1 MKFENG
7 ETQVYENK
15 NFNFRK
21 DVTPIVSWDIFSF
34 SIFMENAVFYLPR
47 ARQTDVCR
55 AGRRSENP
63 GRGTNSYLEGIIYP
77 LGLNR
82 VNLSAKLCVGGGSL
96 LPLGSDGSCMYVC
109 MYNGGED

>member
-1 MKFENG
+1 MYMK
-7 ETQVYENK
+7 NK

-47 ARQTDVCR
+47 ARQTDLCR

-63 GRGTNSYLEGIIYP
+63 GEGD
-77 LGLNR
+77 
-82 VNLSAKLCVGGGSL
+82 K
-96 LPLGSDGSCMYVC
+96 
-109 MYNGGED
+109 